1 MTDWP
6 AFVGVA
12 GVVVAALLVLARRSA
27 PAVPD
32 AHADDGPAPGRRSP
46 LSSPSASP
54 DSDPGPGVLLAN
66 VALSQALFGA
76 LVLAAA
82 WLTRVPPAALG
93 LRTDGTVAALGA
105 GLALGVALYA
115 LNAVGTVLLGDR
127 LGDGTALRRALT
139 PATGRGWV
147 ALLGVVLPVVAGFE
161 ELLFR
166 GVLIGALGAGFGLP
180 VPALVVGSSVAFALG
195 HGAQGRAGMVVTGAL
210 GAVLGAAFA
219 LTGSLLAVVVA
230 HYLVNALEFVVHE
243 GLGVDLPRR

>member
-1 MTDWP
+1 VTDWP
-6 AFVGVA
+6 AFAGIVGV
-12 GVVVAALLVLARRSA
+12 VLAALLVLARHSTAVTDA
-27 PAVPD
+27 PAAD
-32 AHADDGPAPGRRSP
+32 ASGADRRSP
-46 LSSPSASP
+46 SPPSGP
-54 DSDPGPGVLLAN
+54 GPGPGVLLAN
-66 VALSQALFGA
+66 VALSQALLGA
-76 LVLAAA
+76 LVLAGA

-93 LRTDGTVAALGA
+93 LGADGVATALGTGIALGA
-105 GLALGVALYA
+105 ALYA
-115 LNAVGTVLLGDR
+115 LNAVGTVLFGDR

-139 PATGRGWV
+139 PATGRGWL
-147 ALLGVVLPVVAGFE
+147 ALLGVVLPVVAGVE

-180 VPALVVGSSVAFALG
+180 APALVAGSSVAFALG